1 MKFRNLVAAAFVI
14 GVSGVLANP
23 AHAACAKVT
32 ATQPGEVYLMRGLAN
47 IFSLGLDQYG
57 KELSSRGI
65 ENCVFNHSHWQSIV
79 NDIIERSY
87 QNAVSEPIMIVG
99 HSLGAG
105 VAPKMATALA
115 RHNIAVAYVAMLD
128 PVEPTQVGGEVEE
141 IINYYLPKKK
151 KDNTLYA
158 ASDFSGELD
167 NVNPRKF
174 GDIDHFNID
183 ENPKLKGVIL
193 TKIIERAKEPAVG
206 SQ

>member
-1 MKFRNLVAAAFVI
+1 MKFRNLVAATLLI
-14 GVSGVLANP
+14 GISGMLANQ
-23 AHAACAKVT
+23 ANAACAKIT
-32 ATQPGEVYLMRGLAN
+32 PTQPGEVYLMRGLAN

-57 KELSSRGI
+57 KELSGRGI

-79 NDIIERSY
+79 NDIVERSY
-87 QNAVSEPIMIVG
+87 RNAVSEPIMIVG

-105 VAPKMATALA
+105 VAPKMATSLA

-151 KDNTLYA
+151 KDNKLYA
-158 ASDFSGELD
+158 SSDFSGELD

-183 ENPKLKGVIL
+183 ENRNLKGVIL
-193 TKIIERAKEPAVG
+193 TKIVEYAKEPAE
-206 SQ
+206 

>member
-1 MKFRNLVAAAFVI
+1 MKFRNLVAATLLI
-14 GVSGVLANP
+14 GISGMLANH
-23 AHAACAKVT
+23 AHAACAKIT
-32 ATQPGEVYLMRGLAN
+32 PTQPGEVYLMRGLAN

-57 KELSSRGI
+57 KELSGRGI

-79 NDIIERSY
+79 NDIVERSY
-87 QNAVSEPIMIVG
+87 RNAVSEPIMIVG

-105 VAPKMATALA
+105 VAPKMATSLA

-151 KDNTLYA
+151 KDNKLYA
-158 ASDFSGELD
+158 SSDFSGELD

-183 ENPKLKGVIL
+183 ENRNLKGVIL
-193 TKIIERAKEPAVG
+193 TKIVEYAKEPAE
-206 SQ
+206 

>member
-1 MKFRNLVAAAFVI
+1 MKFRNLVAATLLI
-14 GVSGVLANP
+14 GISGMLANH
-23 AHAACAKVT
+23 AHAACAKIT
-32 ATQPGEVYLMRGLAN
+32 PTQPGEVYLMRGLAN

-79 NDIIERSY
+79 NDIVERSY
-87 QNAVSEPIMIVG
+87 RNAVSEPIMIVG

-105 VAPKMATALA
+105 VAPKMATSLA

-151 KDNTLYA
+151 KDNKLYA
-158 ASDFSGELD
+158 SSDFSGELD

-183 ENPKLKGVIL
+183 ENRNLKGVIL
-193 TKIIERAKEPAVG
+193 TKIVEYAKEPAE
-206 SQ
+206 

>member
-1 MKFRNLVAAAFVI
+1 MRHLICSTFIPRPRHKILHT
-14 GVSGVLANP
+14 LLL
-23 AHAACAKVT
+23 
-32 ATQPGEVYLMRGLAN
+32 GENA
-47 IFSLGLDQYG
+47 
-57 KELSSRGI
+57 E
-65 ENCVFNHSHWQSIV
+65 
-79 NDIIERSY
+79 Y
-87 QNAVSEPIMIVG
+87 QDYTLRIVG

-151 KDNTLYA
+151 KDNKLYA
-158 ASDFSGELD
+158 SSDFSGELD

-183 ENPKLKGVIL
+183 ENRNLKGVIL
-193 TKIIERAKEPAVG
+193 TKIVEYAKEPAE
-206 SQ
+206 

>member
-1 MKFRNLVAAAFVI
+1 MSMRKIGAFLLLTNI
-14 GVSGVLANP
+14 AWALPAWAN
-23 AHAACAKVT
+23 AACAKIT
-32 ATQPGEVYLMRGLAN
+32 PTQPGEVYLMRGLAN

-79 NDIIERSY
+79 NDIVERSY
-87 QNAVSEPIMIVG
+87 RNAVSEPIMIVG

-141 IINYYLPKKK
+141 IINYYLPKKN

-158 ASDFSGELD
+158 AGDFSGELD
-167 NVNPRKF
+167 NINPRKF

-183 ENPKLKGVIL
+183 ENPNLKGVIL
-193 TKIIERAKEPAVG
+193 TKIVENAKEP
-206 SQ
+206 SEE

>member
-1 MKFRNLVAAAFVI
+1 MRKI
-14 GVSGVLANP
+14 GVFLLFLATAWALP
-23 AHAACAKVT
+23 AGANAACAKIT
-32 ATQPGEVYLMRGLAN
+32 PTQPGEVYLMRGLAN

-57 KELSSRGI
+57 KELSGRGI

-79 NDIIERSY
+79 NDIVERSY
-87 QNAVSEPIMIVG
+87 RNAVSEPIMIVG

-105 VAPKMATALA
+105 VAPKMATSLA

-151 KDNTLYA
+151 KDNKLYA
-158 ASDFSGELD
+158 SSDFSGELD

-183 ENPKLKGVIL
+183 ENRNLKGVIL
-193 TKIIERAKEPAVG
+193 TKIVEYAKEPAE
-206 SQ
+206 